1 MLPQKL
7 RLGLAI
13 FLIAVISGYHLP
25 AVQAEPQTGS
35 CRTILEKPS
44 SGQEAIDQLGGNL
57 PIAAEQNSLKSF
69 QLTQLLL
76 NNPSFHLDMCGKG
89 FYAES
94 MIVPQ
99 MSPLPI
105 ENFFLPGSLAT
116 KSTLKTNTIN
126 TNYSSVFK
134 LHSNPDE

>member
-13 FLIAVISGYHLP
+13 FLIAVITGYHLP
-25 AVQAEPQTGS
+25 LVQADPQPGS
-35 CRTILEKPS
+35 CQTILEKPS
-44 SGQEAIDQLGGNL
+44 SGQEAITLLGSNL
-57 PIAAEQNSLKSF
+57 SVAAEQNLLANY

-76 NNPSFHLDMCGKG
+76 NNPTFHLDMCGKG

-105 ENFFLPGSLAT
+105 ENF
-116 KSTLKTNTIN
+116 
-126 TNYSSVFK
+126 Y
-134 LHSNPDE
+134 LHG